1 MLHERRFK
9 STLFFYKL
17 LIAMSILF
25 SSFSYA
31 DIKVVSAKDLLINQ
45 MSAKPHTIIDVR
57 TPEEFANGHLKGA
70 LNIPYDQI
78 AAQSFLLAKLK
89 DKTLV
94 VYCRSGRRANIFERA
109 LLEQGF
115 KLLHLEGDMLGWQGQ
130 GLPVVK

>member
-1 MLHERRFK
+1 MLHVRRFK
-9 STLFFYKL
+9 SSLNLYKL
-17 LIAMSILF
+17 MIVISILF
-25 SSFSYA
+25 SPLSFS
-31 DIKVVSAKDLLINQ
+31 DTKLVSAKDLLINQ

-57 TPEEFANGHLKGA
+57 TPEEFASGHLKGA

-89 DKTLV
+89 SETLV

-115 KLLHLEGDMLGWQGQ
+115 KLLHLEGDMLGWQSQ